1 MIKTRQIIKKWGSAS
16 PMAKASICFS
26 LAMFLQKGLVSLT
39 TPIFTRIMTTVEY
52 EQYTVYH
59 AWSGILTIVATLN
72 LSSGVLNNLLVR
84 GEYKRDTIVSALQ
97 GLSSV
102 WAIGCVLIFL
112 ALCFFGVQI
121 PSFSVYLWLIML
133 LSFVVTQAYDDWMV
147 ARRFTYDYKIPC
159 LIMVIIAVMNIVL
172 PLAFVLLARRK
183 GEAYILATILVNAV
197 VGLVFWIYN
206 WRKSHRV
213 IVPAIWKQA
222 LLFNL
227 PLLPHFLSLT
237 VLNQSDKIMIESL
250 CEPGQAAIYSV
261 AHTVAAIIQLL
272 MTAVNYSLV
281 PWTYQNLKIR
291 RCREI
296 ANRSNAI
303 LLAVAVAL
311 GVIILFAPEIMLIM
325 APLEYREAV
334 YIIPAMS
341 VGIYFNYLY
350 QFYGRLE
357 MYHRK
362 NRYMMIGSVGCALAN
377 IALNAVF
384 IRKYGY
390 MAAAYTTLFCQM
402 ALCVMHGVLAQ
413 RIVRKERYEVSPFAN
428 KQILAI
434 SLSLLAVNFVMPR
447 VYASA
452 PVRWALII
460 GIMLAVLFN
469 RKHIMRFVNK
479 LVRD

>member
-1 MIKTRQIIKKWGSAS
+1 M
-16 PMAKASICFS
+16 
-26 LAMFLQKGLVSLT
+26 
-39 TPIFTRIMTTVEY
+39 
-52 EQYTVYH
+52 
-59 AWSGILTIVATLN
+59 
-72 LSSGVLNNLLVR
+72 NNLLVR

-334 YIIPAMS
+334 YIIPRCRS
-341 VGIYFNYLY
+341 
-350 QFYGRLE
+350 
-357 MYHRK
+357 
-362 NRYMMIGSVGCALAN
+362 
-377 IALNAVF
+377 
-384 IRKYGY
+384 
-390 MAAAYTTLFCQM
+390 
-402 ALCVMHGVLAQ
+402 
-413 RIVRKERYEVSPFAN
+413 
-428 KQILAI
+428 
-434 SLSLLAVNFVMPR
+434 
-447 VYASA
+447 ASI
-452 PVRWALII
+452 LII
-460 GIMLAVLFN
+460 CINSMAGWRCIIA
-469 RKHIMRFVNK
+469 RI
-479 LVRD
+479 DI

>member
-1 MIKTRQIIKKWGSAS
+1 MIKTRQIIKKWGSVS

-250 CEPGQAAIYSV
+250 CEPGQAAIYWSR
-261 AHTVAAIIQLL
+261 
-272 MTAVNYSLV
+272 
-281 PWTYQNLKIR
+281 IR
-291 RCREI
+291 SRQ
-296 ANRSNAI
+296 SSS
-303 LLAVAVAL
+303 
-311 GVIILFAPEIMLIM
+311 F
-325 APLEYREAV
+325 
-334 YIIPAMS
+334 
-341 VGIYFNYLY
+341 
-350 QFYGRLE
+350 
-357 MYHRK
+357 
-362 NRYMMIGSVGCALAN
+362 
-377 IALNAVF
+377 
-384 IRKYGY
+384 
-390 MAAAYTTLFCQM
+390 
-402 ALCVMHGVLAQ
+402 
-413 RIVRKERYEVSPFAN
+413 
-428 KQILAI
+428 
-434 SLSLLAVNFVMPR
+434 
-447 VYASA
+447 
-452 PVRWALII
+452 
-460 GIMLAVLFN
+460 
-469 RKHIMRFVNK
+469 
-479 LVRD
+479 